1 MTATLPSHC
10 RPSAQGGASEILKFL
25 ATNLGLS
32 IPQTVAL
39 MGGHTVGRAAAAES
53 GYDGVWKGRGDTFS
67 TGYYVS
73 LLARPWHSVASS
85 FRGQAVNQWN
95 TGPANAPPGG
105 PMMLN
110 SDMEVRCE

>member
-1 MTATLPSHC
+1 
-10 RPSAQGGASEILKFL
+10 
-25 ATNLGLS
+25 
-32 IPQTVAL
+32 

-67 TGYYVS
+67 
-73 LLARPWHSVASS
+73 S

-95 TGPANAPPGG
+95 TGPANLNAPPGG